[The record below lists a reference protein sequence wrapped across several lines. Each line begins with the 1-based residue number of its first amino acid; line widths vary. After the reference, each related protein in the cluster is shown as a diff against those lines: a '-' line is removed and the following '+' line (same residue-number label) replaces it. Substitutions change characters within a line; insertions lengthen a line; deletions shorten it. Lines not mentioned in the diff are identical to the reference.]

1 MNKPKIRDKMNFIHI
16 YFGNGKGKT
25 TAALGLAFRSLGSG
39 KKVTIIQFDKKGD
52 SNFSSDVN
60 IINSLKQKG
69 FKIDI
74 YNTGI
79 MRIND
84 KGIFRFK
91 NIKEDFEEAKRG
103 LKIAEEMINNGEQD
117 ILILDEII
125 SAVST
130 GLIKKSQVERIIELY
145 NKNRNFEL
153 VLTGLKIWKKLRDSA
168 DLITE
173 MRKIKHYFDC
183 GIVARKGIEY

>member
-1 MNKPKIRDKMNFIHI
+1 MNFIHI

-25 TAALGLAFRSLGSG
+25 TAALGLGFRSLGSG
-39 KKVTIIQFDKKGD
+39 KRVAIIQFDKKGESD
-52 SNFSSDVN
+52 FSSDVN
-60 IINSLKQKG
+60 IINSLKQNG
-69 FKIDI
+69 YKIDI
-74 YNTGI
+74 YNTGFT
-79 MRIND
+79 RIND
-84 KGIFRFK
+84 NGSFRFR
-91 NIKEDFEEAKRG
+91 NIKEDYEEAEKG
-103 LKIAEEMINNGEQD
+103 LKIAEEMIVKGKQD

-153 VLTGLKIWKKLRDSA
+153 ILTGVKIWKKLRDSA

-183 GIVARKGIEY
+183 GIIARKGIEY